1 VTPNRLSERFCAGFL
16 SRLPHDH
23 PVYPGEIMK
32 FWQSVK
38 FTTTVPIV
46 LVVALAFA
54 VFAYVSAMQ
63 RVSAVQQAYEQQ
75 IKMSA
80 NLTNQALGN
89 AIWDFDQDLADS
101 LLAPLLTNRD
111 FAWAVVQEE
120 NGSIFASLTRNENEE
135 TEQLVA
141 RIPANMR
148 TDNGDMKT
156 MFFGDADYEIG
167 IKPVVRMDGDEAQT
181 LGFYYVGFDKTAI
194 QSARNEALWTALVVT
209 LIAIAVVS
217 AVLVALIRRITGQIG
232 SLSRTMTALS
242 QGNFRIEI
250 PYVKCADEMGQ
261 MARTVE
267 VFRDNGLR
275 QRELEEEQQQTV
287 ENERQRQNCLEE
299 LIAEFRDDTGGLLE
313 PVTRSTENM
322 GRISGTLMEIS
333 TVNAE
338 RAATVAAATEQAYAS
353 VQTVASASEELSSSI
368 AEISRQI
375 GETSE
380 VVSAANTK
388 ATSANEQVASL
399 AASAQKIGAVLQLI
413 QEIAEQTDLLAL
425 NATIEAARAGE
436 AGKGFAVVAAEVKE
450 LANQTSKATE
460 EISSQINAI
469 QGASAD
475 TVAAIEEIAEVM
487 VRVNEFTGSITDA
500 LEQQGSATAEISSSI
515 QEVAS
520 GTREIS
526 ENMTGV
532 KSAVDET
539 SQSAGD
545 VSRTSSEVA
554 ENTGK
559 LAERID
565 GFLTRV
571 AST

>member
-1 VTPNRLSERFCAGFL
+1 
-16 SRLPHDH
+16 
-23 PVYPGEIMK
+23 MK

-111 FAWAVVQEE
+111 FSWAVVQEE
-120 NGSIFASLTRNENEE
+120 NGSIFASLTRQNEE
-135 TEQLVA
+135 AEALVA
-141 RIPANMR
+141 RIPAEIR
-148 TDNGDMKT
+148 EQDSGRQTA
-156 MFFGDADYEIG
+156 FFEDADYEIG
-167 IKPVVRMDGDEAQT
+167 IKPVVRMDGDEVQT
-181 LGFYYVGFDKTAI
+181 LGYYYVGFDKTAI
-194 QSARNEALWTALVVT
+194 QRARDEALWTALVVT

-217 AVLVALIRRITGQIG
+217 GVLVALIRRITGQIG
-232 SLSRTMTALS
+232 NLSRTMTALS
-242 QGNFRIEI
+242 EGSFRIEI
-250 PYVKCADEMGQ
+250 PYVKRADEMGQ

-413 QEIAEQTDLLAL
+413 QDIAEQTDLLAL

-487 VRVNEFTGSITDA
+487 VQVNEFTGSITDA
-500 LEQQGSATAEISSSI
+500 LEQQGSATEEISSSI

-565 GFLTRV
+565 GFLTKV
-571 AST
+571 ASA